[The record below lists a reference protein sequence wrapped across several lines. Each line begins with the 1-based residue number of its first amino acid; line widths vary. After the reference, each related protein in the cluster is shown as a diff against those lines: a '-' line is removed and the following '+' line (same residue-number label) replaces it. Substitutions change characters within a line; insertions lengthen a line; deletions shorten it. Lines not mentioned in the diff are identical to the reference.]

1 MKAGD
6 IVVVQIPQETK
17 DILAS
22 LGGDVDYLREHG
34 ELEVLS
40 VDEEND
46 SVFISDGYSGRDCY
60 SLVPDKHGLSCA
72 SFFVLKGE

>member
-1 MKAGD
+1 MKEGD

-22 LGGDVDYLREHG
+22 LGGNIEKLKEHG

-46 SVFISDGYSGRDCY
+46 NVFISDGYGGRDCY
-60 SLVPDKHGLSCA
+60 SFVPDAHGLSWA